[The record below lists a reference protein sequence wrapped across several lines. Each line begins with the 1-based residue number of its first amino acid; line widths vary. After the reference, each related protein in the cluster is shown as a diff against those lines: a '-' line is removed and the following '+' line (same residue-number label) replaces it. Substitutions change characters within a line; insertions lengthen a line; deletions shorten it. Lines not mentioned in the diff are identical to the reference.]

1 MEVQFMKAT
10 RTFFSICANLGLLA
24 GAITPSLAI
33 PPEQKSS
40 SDRPQ
45 EEKKASQEQL
55 KASKKREF
63 KQGPCAFPFMENC
76 ITGPYL
82 SASFAVGSSEASGS
96 SSSKNEYSFPAKGNI
111 GVNSTYRIGISNELI
126 YGTDVGL
133 GYDFGGLRAE
143 LAYNYSATSSS
154 SGTITGDSLYIV
166 DDGCLRRTFLFASST
181 KSDSLNY
188 TSQRIIASL
197 AIDIPTGSRL
207 SPYLAGGIGPA
218 WISIKSSNINTI
230 DPCIP
235 DGLSCPATISTTG
248 GTAIALAL
256 QAKAGLAYFISPRSS
271 LFIEAVYDYTSSLGI
286 GNTELDDFAQYS
298 AKFGLR
304 YKL

>member
-1 MEVQFMKAT
+1 MEVQFVKAT
-10 RTFFSICANLGLLA
+10 RAFFSICANLGLLA
-24 GAITPSLAI
+24 GAITPSHAI

-40 SDRPQ
+40 SDSPQ

-63 KQGPCAFPFMENC
+63 KPGPCAFSFMENC

-96 SSSKNEYSFPAKGNI
+96 SDSTENYTFNEDINLTVNNSFA
-111 GVNSTYRIGISNELI
+111 STISNDFS
-126 YGTDVGL
+126 YGPDLGI
-133 GYDFGGLRAE
+133 GYDFGGIRAE
-143 LAYNYSATSSS
+143 LSYNYSGVGSSS
-154 SGTITGDSLYIV
+154 ASISGTSLYTATNDEGDRFQIS
-166 DDGCLRRTFLFASST
+166 FPSST
-181 KSDSLNY
+181 TSDSLNY
-188 TSQRIIASL
+188 SSQRIIASL
-197 AIDIPTGSRL
+197 AVDIPTGSRL

-218 WISIKSSNINTI
+218 WVSIKSSNINTI
-230 DPCIP
+230 DPCQP
-235 DGLSCPATISTTG
+235 STSCPATFSTTG

-271 LFIEAVYDYTSSLGI
+271 LFIEAVYDYTSSVSI

-298 AKFGLR
+298 AKFGFR